1 MAKKVIKVT
10 SKQLQNIIAEEA
22 SRYKRVLELKKKKDS
37 IISQLNEMYEPSELE
52 ELGIEEGLGDALK
65 AGMQKVTNAFTKSY
79 VLNGQYLP
87 KSKNKGNVLK
97 YGKQIQKLMA
107 LGMSEAQAQ
116 EAVAMLLDNNQ
127 MVSYANGH
135 VTPTFDKATGNI
147 KFASTAAISS
157 NPNPTGE

>member
-1 MAKKVIKVT
+1 MAQKVLKVT
-10 SKQLQNIIAEEA
+10 TTQLRQIIAEEA
-22 SRYKRVLELKKKKDS
+22 SKYKKVLELEKRKQS
-37 IISQLNEMYEPSELE
+37 ILSQLNEMYEPSELQ

-65 AGMQKVTNAFTKSY
+65 AGMQKVTNIFTKSY

-87 KSKNKGNVLK
+87 KSKNKGNVAK

-107 LGMSEAQAQ
+107 LGMTEAQAQ

-127 MVSYANGH
+127 MISYANGH
-135 VTPTFDKATGNI
+135 VTPTFDKATAAI
-147 KFASTAAISS
+147 KFASTAGIS

>member
-1 MAKKVIKVT
+1 MAQKVLKVT
-10 SKQLQNIIAEEA
+10 TTQLRQIIAEEA
-22 SRYKRVLELKKKKDS
+22 SKYKKVLELEKRKQS
-37 IISQLNEMYEPSELE
+37 ILSQLNEMYEPSELQ

-87 KSKNKGNVLK
+87 KSKNKGNVAK

-107 LGMSEAQAQ
+107 LGMTEAQAQ

-127 MVSYANGH
+127 MISYANGH
-135 VTPTFDKATGNI
+135 VTPTFDKTTGNI
-147 KFASTAAISS
+147 KFASTAGIA

>member
-1 MAKKVIKVT
+1 MAQKVLKVT
-10 SKQLQNIIAEEA
+10 TTQLRQIIAEEA
-22 SRYKRVLELKKKKDS
+22 SKYKKVLELEKRKQS
-37 IISQLNEMYEPSELE
+37 ILSQLNEMYEPSELQ

-87 KSKNKGNVLK
+87 TSKNKGNVLK
-97 YGKQIQKLMA
+97 YGKQIQKLMT
-107 LGMSEAQAQ
+107 LGMSQLQAE

-135 VTPTFDKATGNI
+135 ITPTFDKATGNI
-147 KFASTAAISS
+147 KFASTAGIT